1 MACMQYTIRGIPEA
15 LDFGLR
21 QYAKAE
27 SKSLNQVL
35 IDMLATGLG
44 IFRKTPRN
52 EDLLALAHTWVEDP
66 EADKALAEMRTID
79 EDLWT

>member
-1 MACMQYTIRGIPEA
+1 MACMQYTIRGVPEA

-35 IDMLATGLG
+35 VDMLAAGLG
-44 IFRKTPRN
+44 IFRQPAKN
-52 EDLLALAHTWVEDP
+52 EDLRELAQTWVDDP
-66 EADKALAEMRTID
+66 VADKALAAMRILT
-79 EDLWT
+79 

>member
-1 MACMQYTIRGIPEA
+1 MACMQYTIRGVPEA

-35 IDMLATGLG
+35 VDMLAAGLG
-44 IFRKTPRN
+44 IFRQPAKN
-52 EDLLALAHTWVEDP
+52 EELRELAQTWVDDP
-66 EADKALAEMRTID
+66 VADKALAEMRTID
-79 EDLWT
+79 EGLWK